1 MNAPFASGR
10 EADVWALD
18 DERVLR
24 RYRHGGDVGPE
35 AAVMAYV
42 GAAGYPV
49 PRVYAA
55 EGADLVMERLDGGTM
70 LDALLGGRLDLAAG
84 ADILVDLH
92 TRLHAIPGRVVHLD
106 LHPDNVMLTS
116 RGPVVIDWRNAAE
129 GPPDRDVAMTALIMA
144 QVTLWDEPTVA
155 AAARAGLAAFQE
167 RIDPPAHAE
176 LLHVVGMRRRNPTMT
191 PAELAALDE
200 AAALVRTR

>member
-1 MNAPFASGR
+1 VDTPLASGR

-18 DERVLR
+18 DGRVLR
-24 RYRHGGDVGPE
+24 RYRHGGDAGPE

-49 PRVYAA
+49 PRVYSA
-55 EGADLVMERLDGGTM
+55 EGTDLVMERLDGETM
-70 LDALLGGRLDLAAG
+70 LDALLGGRLCLAAG
-84 ADILVDLH
+84 ADLLVDLLG
-92 TRLHAIPGRVVHLD
+92 RLHAIPGRVVHLD
-106 LHPDNVMLTS
+106 LHPENVLLTS

-129 GPPDRDVAMTALIMA
+129 GPPGRDVAMTALIMA
-144 QVTLWDEPTVA
+144 QAALWDDATVA
-155 AAARAGLAAFQE
+155 AAARAGLDAFQE
-167 RIDPPAHAE
+167 RAEPPAHAD

-191 PAELAALDE
+191 PAELAALDD

>member
-1 MNAPFASGR
+1 VDAPLASGR

-24 RYRHGGDVGPE
+24 RYRDGDDVGPE
-35 AAVMAYV
+35 AAMMAYV

-55 EGADLVMERLDGGTM
+55 EGTDLVMERLDGGTM
-70 LDALLGGRLDLAAG
+70 LGALLAGRLDLAAG
-84 ADILVDLH
+84 ADLLVDLH

-106 LHPDNVMLTS
+106 LHADNVMLTS

-144 QVTLWDEPTVA
+144 QAAFWDDPAIA
-155 AAARAGLAAFQE
+155 AAARAGLEAFQE
-167 RIDPPAHAE
+167 RADPPARAE
-176 LLHVVGMRRRNPTMT
+176 LLHVVGMRRRNPTMS